1 MLCTPPILQLPA
13 TFLSSHP
20 FLQAENVL
28 AGSLGEFSR
37 EFPETFSVWT
47 QTFIAGFRG
56 QLMRSFSPLT
66 TSCQRTP
73 HPVCLWEAHL
83 HTSLLCPGASLK
95 AFVQRKLKP
104 TWVFCHG
111 SCFPSLLNHKER
123 FLTLGQL
130 AQSSTI
136 LTLGGKGR
144 YTSPSRPL
152 SSEWCVTKSQM
163 RKAPQKWN
171 NHFTGR
177 CFAFWERTRSIEI
190 ASFWNNCHKIH
201 S

>member
-37 EFPETFSVWT
+37 ESPETFSIWT
-47 QTFIAGFRG
+47 QTFIAGLRG
-56 QLMRSFSPLT
+56 QLVRSFSPLT

-83 HTSLLCPGASLK
+83 HTSLLCPGAPLK
-95 AFVQRKLKP
+95 AFFSEETKTHLGFLPWVLLPIPFKSQRKI
-104 TWVFCHG
+104 
-111 SCFPSLLNHKER
+111 
-123 FLTLGQL
+123 LTLGQL

-163 RKAPQKWN
+163 RKAPQKWDQPLHQTMFCLLEKDPIYRN
-171 NHFTGR
+171 
-177 CFAFWERTRSIEI
+177 SLLLKQL
-190 ASFWNNCHKIH
+190 S
-201 S
+201 